1 MQVKIEKQPITRN
14 LLNLSVGENIDFPI
28 ERVFSIRQTI
38 VNLSIRFKMV
48 FKTSTDRVNG
58 IVTVTRIQ

>member
-1 MQVKIEKQPITRN
+1 MEVKIEKQPITRN
-14 LLNLSVGENIDFPI
+14 LLNLSVGESIDFPI

-38 VNLSIRFKMV
+38 VNIGIRFKMV
-48 FKTSTDRVNG
+48 FQTSTDRVNG